1 MPWVV
6 EEGGITVLYV
16 RLARG
21 SLAFASAL
29 LIGAGCWTQRNRLS
43 GDVEPSVS
51 DVLYGYGGA
60 ASLFKA
66 SST

>member
-6 EEGGITVLYV
+6 EEGGITVLHV

-29 LIGAGCWTQRNRLS
+29 LIGAGCWTQRAIVCPVTWN
-43 GDVEPSVS
+43 PP
-51 DVLYGYGGA
+51 
-60 ASLFKA
+60 
-66 SST
+66 